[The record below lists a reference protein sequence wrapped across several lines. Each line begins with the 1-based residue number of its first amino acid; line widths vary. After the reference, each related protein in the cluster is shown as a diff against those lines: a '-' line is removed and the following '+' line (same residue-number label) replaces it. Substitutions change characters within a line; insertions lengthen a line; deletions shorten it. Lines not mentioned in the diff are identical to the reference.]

1 MSPSD
6 STIALTTAQPPR
18 MRLEASDAEIRL
30 TSLTPGIDNIH
41 YDVYLSPRFVEAARK
56 YIRALVRQIANVN
69 VLKNVNKKSSGPPE
83 HSAFKKILT
92 DLLEASLTHAKY
104 TQNIEADLLN
114 RLAVLGFLTAVLSD
128 EFSSLLVE
136 CKEWIRSRGE
146 LFEHS
151 EQAHVMRSKIA
162 GLQTDRKGIFRQI
175 GEILY
180 NVSKDIEENVLSK
193 SRRALFGD
201 DFSSTY
207 ALLTNRF
214 LFVENGNDDYLFLE
228 QYVLLG
234 NFIHDPDRFDVFEG
248 LFIDF
253 VRDFVMGDEGASEE
267 LNKARKNYERLAE
280 QARSMRFEMTQVD
293 DEVDEHQRKT
303 ARRDESFP
311 WPWRRKGNASAN
323 AEPVPEVAAARQRQ
337 VALESTLEEFGGQLD
352 AAKQRME
359 FLAAEY
365 RSHLGDFLN
374 DPENARRLLDASAPG
389 SEVEGAVEA
398 RRHLLQEWL
407 NRLEEHDLLIH
418 ILASYEVKNI
428 YRGYCPP
435 VHLQQLKKALVNRE
449 EAKRVEQVLEQF
461 PARKLSMKRLEDSA
475 KAIRRMPPE
484 ETRAAALRFAQDFM
498 RLRRDRRHY
507 HQVTTW
513 IERINLVKSE
523 QTRQL
528 SRVNNT
534 LYELLFSDEETRKE
548 DPIISHAVIKTDVRG
563 STGITKELLARG
575 LNPASHFSLILHEPV
590 KRLIGRYGA
599 AKVFIEGDAIIL
611 AIYETESTRSSQRAV
626 AKACIL
632 AREILSVVQTYND
645 RAAAGDLPRLE
656 LGVGIAFQ
664 DSAPAVWMDGDSKV
678 MISRALN
685 LSDRL
690 SSCSKMARRIIEENA
705 SPFNVFLLQSLME
718 DAGDDGEELMVRYN
732 LNGIELNEEGFQKL
746 TKEISLAPMSG
757 NFPMPWG
764 KQRVELFFGEVPL
777 GGSFEPLIIRKGIV
791 RQLLPGGK
799 IGEPGN
805 RAYYEVC
812 THPKLLELARRK
824 IIETVTATQE

>member
-1 MSPSD
+1 MSPAD
-6 STIALTTAQPPR
+6 LTTAITTAQPPR

-41 YDVYLSPRFVEAARK
+41 YDVYLSPRFVEGGRK

-83 HSAFKKILT
+83 HSAFKRILT

-114 RLAVLGFLTAVLSD
+114 RLAVLGFMISVVSD

-180 NVSKDIEENVLSK
+180 NVSKDIEENVLAK

-201 DFSSTY
+201 DFNSTY

-214 LFVENGNDDYLFLE
+214 LFVEGGNDDYLFLE
-228 QYVLLG
+228 QYILLG
-234 NFIHDPDRFDVFEG
+234 NFIHDPDRFEVFEG

-253 VRDFVMGDEGASEE
+253 VRDFVMGDESASAE
-267 LNKARKNYERLAE
+267 LTKARKNYERLAA
-280 QARSMRFEMTQVD
+280 QARSVRFEMTQVD
-293 DEVDEHQRKT
+293 DEVDEHQRKS
-303 ARRDESFP
+303 APSDESFP
-311 WPWRRKGNASAN
+311 WPWRRKSSASNESGSDA
-323 AEPVPEVAAARQRQ
+323 AEARERQ
-337 VALESTLEEFGGQLD
+337 STLESNLEEFGAQLD

-374 DPENARRLLDASAPG
+374 DPENARRLLDAATVG
-389 SEVEGAVEA
+389 SDAEGTVEA

-407 NRLEEHDLLIH
+407 NRLEERDLLIH

-484 ETRAAALRFAQDFM
+484 ETRAIALRFAQDFM
-498 RLRRDRRHY
+498 RLRRDRRNY

-523 QTRQL
+523 QSRQL

-548 DPIISHAVIKTDVRG
+548 DPIISHVVIKTDVRG

-611 AIYETESTRSSQRAV
+611 AIYETESTRTSQRAV
-626 AKACIL
+626 AKACVL

-690 SSCSKMARRIIEENA
+690 SSCSKMARRVIDKND

-718 DAGDDGEELMVRYN
+718 DAGDDGEELMIRFN
-732 LNGIELNEEGFQKL
+732 LNGILLNDEGFQKL
-746 TKEISLAPMSG
+746 SKEISLAPMSG

-799 IGEPGN
+799 IGEAGN
-805 RAYYEVC
+805 RGYYEVC

-824 IIETVTATQE
+824 IIETVSSTPE